1 MNSDQAARTASDF
14 CSMRC
19 RAALTQNDCVLEWQ
33 TVRKKPKRGS
43 VLSDQH
49 RNQATQSDNTENTF
63 TSDKLPHPWS
73 PTISSSPPTSF
84 EIEKQSENDKFGFA
98 NPRVCAGMRLEEIQ
112 VLEEKG
118 QSLHLDR

>member
-14 CSMRC
+14 CSIRL
-19 RAALTQNDCVLEWQ
+19 RAVLTQNDCVG
-33 TVRKKPKRGS
+33 VADSKKKPKRGS

-98 NPRVCAGMRLEEIQ
+98 SPRVCAGMRLEEIQ